1 LGFNLAFSGDRVGY
15 IWGPK
20 GKSLGIDLE
29 VPSSRKADRYWAVA
43 ERFFSPEE
51 RKWLVNQE
59 DKGGWSTF
67 VDSFYTLWCRKEA
80 LVKAFGV
87 SIGSHADICP
97 VLGDG
102 SGDFFVNWEGLRWEL
117 TDLEVPG
124 LYGAKALQI

>member
-1 LGFNLAFSGDRVGY
+1 VGY

-29 VPSSRKADRYWAVA
+29 VPSSRKADSYRAVA

-59 DKGGWSTF
+59 DEGGWTVF
-67 VDSFYTLWCRKEA
+67 VDGFYTLWCRKEA
-80 LVKAFGV
+80 LVKALGV

-102 SGDFFVNWEGLRWEL
+102 SGEFIVDWEGLRWEVS
-117 TDLEVPG
+117 DLKVPG